1 MEHVSLALLAAASAS
16 ATAFAWWR
24 IFVSADPTVFK
35 FVLAAIA
42 AVPVLGPLL
51 WLFIA
56 SMPTRRFSR
65 PSSAWAGPV
74 SPSPTRP
81 RWLASSHKA
90 IAYAAALVIIGI
102 HIALLAWLL
111 K

>member
-1 MEHVSLALLAAASAS
+1 MEHVPLALLAAASAS

-24 IFVSADPTVFK
+24 IFVFADPTVFK
-35 FVLAAIA
+35 LLLAVVA
-42 AVPVLGPLL
+42 AVPVIGPIL

-65 PSSAWAGPV
+65 LSSAWSGPV
-74 SPSPTRP
+74 SPNPTHP
-81 RWLASSHKA
+81 KWLSSSHKA
-90 IAYAAALVIIGI
+90 LAYAAALVIIGI
-102 HIALLAWLL
+102 HIALLSWLL